1 MAELAARLADEPRR
15 LDELVAGDLAVRPVV
30 AAALRE
36 RPAPERTL
44 LRLLA
49 MFGVAVPDWAVT
61 ALLECSLAEARDR
74 LDALADGH
82 LLAAAGDT
90 RYAVPEFTRL
100 VLAEQPEADRGAVRR
115 VLELTLVLATHAR
128 GARPIDSCVDPDVLR
143 RVKDDPVR
151 WARAETAFMAAAV
164 RLSGAH
170 GWSDLTE
177 RLADACTALAGTP
190 WLGRAAHEVSVLGLV
205 AARRRRDPAGE
216 AAKLFNVG
224 SMHWQHGR
232 WRQARSYFVMA
243 ESRYRELGD
252 PASTG
257 AVLCALADVH
267 VDGGDPRAAERELR
281 EAMALLRECDDRRG
295 QAAAAAQYGSLAE
308 DLGDL
313 RRAEESFKA
322 SMLLAQACDD
332 SRGQDQT
339 AKRYADVL
347 RRQGRTDQA
356 ANLLADALGGAV
368 RTRERHWEA
377 HVLRSLGDL
386 HADAGDVVDGE
397 YLLSRSLEMFEQIG
411 HRHAAAYTHR
421 SLAEARRRV
430 GDAEGAE
437 RHLHAAMG
445 VFRELRDRR
454 GAGYALLSLGR
465 MHAAGGASREA
476 TQALRMSADLFRE
489 LGFPLWELRALHD
502 LNAATSDS
510 PERARAREILTK
522 IKP

>member
-1 MAELAARLADEPRR
+1 M
-15 LDELVAGDLAVRPVV
+15 
-30 AAALRE
+30 
-36 RPAPERTL
+36 
-44 LRLLA
+44 LLA
-49 MFGVAVPDWAVT
+49 
-61 ALLECSLAEARDR
+61 
-74 LDALADGH
+74 
-82 LLAAAGDT
+82 
-90 RYAVPEFTRL
+90 
-100 VLAEQPEADRGAVRR
+100 
-115 VLELTLVLATHAR
+115 
-128 GARPIDSCVDPDVLR
+128 
-143 RVKDDPVR
+143 
-151 WARAETAFMAAAV
+151 
-164 RLSGAH
+164 
-170 GWSDLTE
+170 
-177 RLADACTALAGTP
+177 
-190 WLGRAAHEVSVLGLV
+190 
-205 AARRRRDPAGE
+205 
-216 AAKLFNVG
+216 
-224 SMHWQHGR
+224 
-232 WRQARSYFVMA
+232 
-243 ESRYRELGD
+243 
-252 PASTG
+252 
-257 AVLCALADVH
+257 
-267 VDGGDPRAAERELR
+267 
-281 EAMALLRECDDRRG
+281 RECDDGRWHD
-295 QAAAAAQYGSLAE
+295 QA
-308 DLGDL
+308 
-313 RRAEESFKA
+313 
-322 SMLLAQACDD
+322 
-332 SRGQDQT
+332 

-347 RRQGRTDQA
+347 RRHGGRDQA
-356 ANLLADALGGAV
+356 ADLLTGALGGAV

-510 PERARAREILTK
+510 PERARACEILTK